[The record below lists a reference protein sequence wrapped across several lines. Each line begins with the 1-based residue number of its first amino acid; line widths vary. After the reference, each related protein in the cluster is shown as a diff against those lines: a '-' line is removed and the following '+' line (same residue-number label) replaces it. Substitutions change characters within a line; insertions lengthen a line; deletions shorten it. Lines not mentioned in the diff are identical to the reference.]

1 MNYIAQIREKQPLI
15 FNITN
20 DVATN
25 FAANGLIAIGASPA
39 MSNTPKEAEENARSS
54 EAVVLNLGT
63 LTEDRAE
70 AMVLAGKAAN
80 EKGVPVILDPIAV
93 GATKFRTD
101 LIFKLLDT
109 IKLTAICANAG
120 EIAVL
125 GGALE
130 KTKNPD
136 SMLEENDPKI
146 AATVARKYETVVIST
161 GKTDVITDGTR
172 TTLCNNGHKMLQN
185 ITASGCLLTSLIGAF
200 TAVTEN
206 IYEASIEATAGYGIA
221 AELAMVKAKGPGTF
235 IPALLDQLYFLD
247 DKTVEDY
254 LRIRKR

>member
-1 MNYIAQIREKQPLI
+1 DALKKTESQDCMI
-15 FNITN
+15 
-20 DVATN
+20 
-25 FAANGLIAIGASPA
+25 
-39 MSNTPKEAEENARSS
+39 EEN
-54 EAVVLNLGT
+54 ET
-63 LTEDRAE
+63 
-70 AMVLAGKAAN
+70 
-80 EKGVPVILDPIAV
+80 
-93 GATKFRTD
+93 
-101 LIFKLLDT
+101 
-109 IKLTAICANAG
+109 
-120 EIAVL
+120 EIAAAV
-125 GGALE
+125 E
-130 KTKNPD
+130 K
-136 SMLEENDPKI
+136 
-146 AATVARKYETVVIST
+146 KYKTVVIAT

>member
-1 MNYIAQIREKQPLI
+1 MLMNFYEIVANDKARNIFVFQAEDGIRGRNVTGFRRVL
-15 FNITN
+15 FR
-20 DVATN
+20 
-25 FAANGLIAIGASPA
+25 S
-39 MSNTPKEAEENARSS
+39 SS

-93 GATKFRTD
+93 GETKFRAD

-109 IKLTAICANAG
+109 MKLTAICANAG

-130 KTKNPD
+130 KTKSRD
-136 SMLEENDPKI
+136 SMLEENDPNI

-185 ITASGCLLTSLIGAF
+185 ITASGCLLTSLIG
-200 TAVTEN
+200 
-206 IYEASIEATAGYGIA
+206 
-221 AELAMVKAKGPGTF
+221 
-235 IPALLDQLYFLD
+235 
-247 DKTVEDY
+247 
-254 LRIRKR
+254 